1 MGSSRRSG
9 RLCLKET
16 TVGARTTARRSPL
29 ASLLPRLAGTLL
41 TAGLAASLAIVPS
54 GPSSAPAAGGLRL
67 TAAAPASLAYR
78 TFTLNVQH
86 DLSVA
91 KARQDMRKAITTLGD
106 AGGFQEMSDLA
117 DRQTLMKLCSDLGW
131 GYYMPKDMGQAIP
144 IVWDRQRFR
153 LIDGHTVKVHGAE
166 ENVTPSRYINV
177 VRLREIAT
185 GKVFGFINTHTIA
198 QASRDAQASN
208 MHRIP
213 RLRKHL
219 RMLRQQILALFASTE
234 HVFVSGDLNVNYL
247 ADRRRQ
253 VAGLPTDALG
263 DLVSFDMPLEGSR
276 GSTSLLDYG
285 MTVKDDGGLRLA
297 QSRIVR
303 GWNSD
308 HDAVQLTYRAVDL
321 FATGPLFSTP
331 SGTTDD
337 RHRVLNRVA
346 RAVNDAEPGAVV
358 RLVAGRIDDPVVARA
373 LVRAH
378 AEGVDVRVVVG
389 GGSATAAEKSLAAAL
404 GTDTASGDGSW
415 LERCSGT
422 CLGGKGKQQANF
434 LLVSR
439 AGGTTALTLVGSGPL
454 VRHEADLWTDTFR
467 SSTSSVYDGYGRL
480 FARMAR
486 DATDTSKNRTLKF
499 GSYTAQ
505 LYPVAA
511 DPKRDPVLRALAPV
525 GCRHAHGL
533 RTGDGRTNVRVAVR
547 AWSGNRGRL
556 IAQRLGVLRQHGCD
570 VAAVLGPRV
579 LKGIRTSLARAHV
592 PTRDAATGENLL
604 VVDGRYGRS
613 GGAHYAWTGGPTWTD
628 SSLVSDGVTLRVP
641 DRDAVTGY
649 LNGFTRAWHNG

>member
-1 MGSSRRSG
+1 M
-9 RLCLKET
+9 
-16 TVGARTTARRSPL
+16 GARTTARRSPL
-29 ASLLPRLAGTLL
+29 ASLLPRLVGTLL
-41 TAGLAASLAIVPS
+41 AAGLAATLAVVPS
-54 GPSSAPAAGGLRL
+54 SPSPAPAAGGLRL
-67 TAAAPASLAYR
+67 AAAAPASLAYR
-78 TFTLNVQH
+78 TFTLNIKH

-91 KARQDMRKAITTLGD
+91 KARQDMRKALTTLGD

-117 DRQTLMKLCSDLGW
+117 DRQTLAKLCSDLDW
-131 GYYMPKDMGQAIP
+131 GYYMPKDGGQAIP

-208 MHRIP
+208 RHRIP

-219 RMLRQQILALFASTE
+219 RMLRQQILSLFGTTE

-263 DLVSFDMPLEGSR
+263 DVVSFDMPLEGSR
-276 GSTSLLDYG
+276 GPTSLLDYG
-285 MTVKDDGGLRLA
+285 MTVKDDGGLRLT
-297 QSRIVR
+297 QSRIVH

-308 HDAVQLTYRAVDL
+308 HDAVQLTYRPVDL
-321 FATGPLFSTP
+321 FADGPLFSTP
-331 SGTTDD
+331 TGTTDD

-346 RAVNDAEPGAVV
+346 RAVMDAEPGAVV
-358 RLVAGRIDDPVVARA
+358 RLVTGRIDDPMVERA
-373 LVRAH
+373 LLRAQ
-378 AEGVDVRVVVG
+378 AEGVHVRVILG
-389 GGSATAAEKSLAAAL
+389 GGSATAAEKALAAAL
-404 GTDTASGDGSW
+404 GTDLGAGSW

-422 CLGGKGKQQANF
+422 CLGGSGKQQANF

-439 AGGTTALTLVGSGPL
+439 AGGTTELTLAGSGPL
-454 VRHEADLWTDTFR
+454 VRNEANLWTDTFR

-480 FARMAR
+480 FGRMSR
-486 DATDTSKNRTLKF
+486 DTTDTSKHRTVRF

-505 LYPVAA
+505 LYPVPA

-547 AWSGNRGRL
+547 GWSGNRGRL
-556 IAQRLGVLRQHGCD
+556 IAQRLGVLKQRGCD

-579 LKGIRTSLARAHV
+579 LHGIRTSLARAHV
-592 PTRDAATGENLL
+592 PTRDAATGQNLL
-604 VVDGRYGRS
+604 VVDGRYGRN
-613 GGAHYAWTGGPTWTD
+613 GGAHIAWTGGPTWTD
-628 SSLVSDGVTLRVP
+628 SSLVSDGITLAVP
-641 DRDAVTGY
+641 DRDAVKGY
-649 LNGFTRAWHNG
+649 LNGFTRAWRQG

>member
-1 MGSSRRSG
+1 MG
-9 RLCLKET
+9 T
-16 TVGARTTARRSPL
+16 RTTARRSPL
-29 ASLLPRLAGTLL
+29 TALLPRLVGTLL
-41 TAGLAASLAIVPS
+41 AAGLVASLAVVPS
-54 GPSSAPAAGGLRL
+54 SPSPAPRAGGLRL
-67 TAAAPASLAYR
+67 AAAAPASLAYR
-78 TFTLNVQH
+78 TFTLNIKH

-91 KARQDMRKAITTLGD
+91 KARQDMRKALTTLGD

-117 DRQTLMKLCSDLGW
+117 DRQTLAKLCSDLDW

-219 RMLRQQILALFASTE
+219 RMLRQQILSLFGTTE

-263 DLVSFDMPLEGSR
+263 DVVSFDMPLEGSR
-276 GSTSLLDYG
+276 GPTSLLDYG
-285 MTVKDDGGLRLA
+285 MTVKDDGGLRLT
-297 QSRIVR
+297 QSRIVQ

-308 HDAVQLTYRAVDL
+308 HDAVQLTYRPVDL

-331 SGTTDD
+331 TGTTED

-346 RAVNDAEPGAVV
+346 RAVMDAEPGAVV
-358 RLVAGRIDDPVVARA
+358 RLVTGRIDDPTVERA
-373 LVRAH
+373 LLQAH
-378 AEGVDVRVVVG
+378 AEGVDVRVVLG
-389 GGSATAAEKSLAAAL
+389 GGSATAAEKALAAAL
-404 GTDTASGDGSW
+404 GTDAGSGSW
-415 LERCSGT
+415 LQRCSGT
-422 CLGGKGKQQANF
+422 CLGGSGKQRANF

-439 AGGTTALTLVGSGPL
+439 AGGTTELTLVGSGPL
-454 VRHEADLWTDTFR
+454 VRSETNRWTDTFR
-467 SSTSSVYDGYGRL
+467 SATSSVYDGYGRL
-480 FARMAR
+480 FGRMSR
-486 DATDTSKNRTLKF
+486 DTTDTSKHRTLRF

-505 LYPVAA
+505 LYPVPA

-525 GCRHAHGL
+525 GCKHAHGL

-547 AWSGNRGRL
+547 GWSGNRGRL
-556 IAQRLGVLRQHGCD
+556 IAHRLGVLKQRGCD
-570 VAAVLGPRV
+570 VAAVLGPGV
-579 LKGIRTSLARAHV
+579 LHGIRTSLARAHV
-592 PTRDAATGENLL
+592 PTRDAATGQNLL
-604 VVDGRYGRS
+604 VVDGRYGRNAR
-613 GGAHYAWTGGPTWTD
+613 AHVAWTGGPTWTS
-628 SSLVSDGVTLRVP
+628 SSLVSDGITLAVP
-641 DRDAVTGY
+641 VRDAVLGY
-649 LNGFTRAWHNG
+649 LNGFNRAWRQG

>member
-1 MGSSRRSG
+1 M
-9 RLCLKET
+9 
-16 TVGARTTARRSPL
+16 GARTTARRSPL
-29 ASLLPRLAGTLL
+29 ASLFPRLAGTLL
-41 TAGLAASLAIVPS
+41 AAGLAASLAVVPS
-54 GPSSAPAAGGLRL
+54 GPTPAPAAGDLRL
-67 TAAAPASLAYR
+67 SAAAPASLAYR

-86 DLSVA
+86 DLSVPQ
-91 KARQDMRKAITTLGD
+91 ARHDMRKAITTLGD

-117 DRQTLMKLCSDLGW
+117 DRQTLKKLCAELGW
-131 GYYMPKDMGQAIP
+131 GYYMPSDRGQAIP

-198 QASRDAQASN
+198 QASRDAQATD

-219 RMLRQQILALFASTE
+219 RMLRQQILALFGSTE

-276 GSTSLLDYG
+276 GPTSLLDYG
-285 MTVKDDGGLRLA
+285 MTVKDDGGLHLVS
-297 QSRIVR
+297 SRIVH

-321 FATGPLFSTP
+321 FSAGPLFSTP
-331 SGTTDD
+331 SGTTDE
-337 RHRVLNRVA
+337 RHRVLDRVA
-346 RAVNDAEPGAVV
+346 RAVDDAEPGAVV
-358 RLVAGRIDDPVVARA
+358 RLVASRIDDPAVTRSLLRA
-373 LVRAH
+373 Y
-378 AEGVDVRVVVG
+378 AEGVSVRVVVG
-389 GGSATAAEKSLAAAL
+389 AGTATAAERSLAAAL
-404 GTDTASGDGSW
+404 GTDSGSGDGSW

-439 AGGTTALTLVGSGPL
+439 AGGTTDLTLVGSGPL
-454 VRHEADLWTDTFR
+454 VRHEANLWTDTLR
-467 SSTSSVYDGYGRL
+467 SSTSQVYDGYGHV
-480 FARMAR
+480 FARMSR
-486 DATDTSKNRTLKF
+486 DATDTSRHRTVKL
-499 GSYTAQ
+499 GSYKAQ
-505 LYPVAA
+505 LYPVPA
-511 DPKRDPVLRALAPV
+511 DGKHDPVLRALAPV
-525 GCRHAHGL
+525 GCRHAHGM
-533 RTGDGRTNVRVAVR
+533 RTADGRTNVRVAVR
-547 AWSGNRGRL
+547 GWSGERGRL
-556 IAQRLGVLRQHGCD
+556 IVQRLAVLQSRGCD

-579 LKGIRTSLARAHV
+579 LKGIRTMLAHAHV
-592 PTRDAATGENLL
+592 PTRDAATGQNLL
-604 VVDGRYGRS
+604 VVDGRYARNA
-613 GGAHYAWTGGPTWTD
+613 GAHFAWTGGPTWTD
-628 SSLVSDGVTLRVP
+628 SALGSDGVTLRVP

-649 LNGFTRAWHNG
+649 LNGFTRAWRNG